1 MRIDRHGNI
10 HGQKFHAKG
19 SRKEGKIQEFMYRD
33 AMNVEHEM
41 YDYTSNN
48 WSHRNSNESFKEKFV
63 SHTGKTFNRFTTK
76 DSYTWN
82 ITHNIQKVLQSENG
96 SLSIGDR
103 RWFKRSTRGKKTVT
117 RE

>member
-41 YDYTSNN
+41 YDHTDNN
-48 WSHRNSNESFKEKFV
+48 
-63 SHTGKTFNRFTTK
+63 
-76 DSYTWN
+76 
-82 ITHNIQKVLQSENG
+82 
-96 SLSIGDR
+96 
-103 RWFKRSTRGKKTVT
+103 
-117 RE
+117 